1 MKNYILIISV
11 LTIAIVFIVLYLSD
25 YIKNMYFSN
34 SLLDFKDAY
43 SIISNSRNYYE
54 NYENSNVTN
63 QEKSLNTEAEKY
75 KKRVDN
81 TYDTINDPISDV
93 YLPYTIKNYKEDP
106 SAIANNNMNEYTI
119 INIYKNILDRQPTDL
134 ELNKNLQDFYENEM
148 DENILKL
155 RIYNSTEYKIITNMQ
170 SNDIKPELI
179 TNISKGQ
186 IKDKIKGLYKD
197 QYNTELVNTKLLDIL
212 IKCYTH
218 LQFNDY
224 LFRAMLMH
232 DKYTIFEN
240 KLRDEYILSDEKIL
254 EIFNKSFILHELRLI
269 ANELKRQ
276 DIIKRKALSIP
287 VSLHKNEHSE
297 LNSSNVNMDTGKHIS
312 DIVKNSDNVFN
323 INIMLND
330 KNDDMSAPYVR
341 DEYEYDD
348 ESQYISDDYE
358 EDQIDNQDN
367 TANIQNVSTTSNI
380 GLTNTNTSNIAFSN
394 TSNIGLN
401 NILQNAINNGVNNQ
415 YNSQTLMQQLQL
427 SQLPAQS
434 QLSQQQ
440 QLQQLQQQRLQQQQL
455 HPQLQQ
461 LQQQQQLIQP
471 QQQSLLPQQQKSRQS
486 QQRTSQQQKQRRQ
499 SPNRIYNPIDYKQ
512 NYRGDMRYRPS
523 VCSYG
528 TKQIVQPIFVNSST
542 LFQGTD
548 LKEASENT
556 QVGSIMPKF
565 KYYEYEDIK

>member
-25 YIKNMYFSN
+25 YIKNIYFHN
-34 SLLDFKDAY
+34 SVLDFKDAY
-43 SIISNSRNYYE
+43 SIISNYKNYYE
-54 NYENSNVTN
+54 NFENSIATK
-63 QEKSLNTEAEKY
+63 QEISLSTETEKY
-75 KKRVDN
+75 RERVDN
-81 TYDTINDPISDV
+81 TYDTINDPISDE
-93 YLPYTIKNYKEDP
+93 YLPYTTKNYKEDP
-106 SAIANNNMNEYTI
+106 SSIANNNMNEYTI
-119 INIYKNILDRQPTDL
+119 INIYKNVLDRQPTDL
-134 ELNKNLQDFYENEM
+134 ELSKNLQEFYDNVM

-155 RIYNSTEYKIITNMQ
+155 RIYNSSEYKIITNMQ

-186 IKDKIKGLYKD
+186 LKDKIKELYKY
-197 QYNTELVNTKLLDIL
+197 QHNTELVNTKLLDIL
-212 IKCYTH
+212 IKCYVH

-224 LFRAMLMH
+224 LFKAMLMH
-232 DKYTIFEN
+232 DNYFLFEN
-240 KLRDEYILSDEKIL
+240 RLRDEYILSDKKIL
-254 EIFNKSFILHELRLI
+254 EIFNKSFILYELRLI

-287 VSLHKNEHSE
+287 VSLNKNEHSE
-297 LNSSNVNMDTGKHIS
+297 LNSSNINIDTGKHIS

-330 KNDDMSAPYVR
+330 KNNDMSTPYVR
-341 DEYEYDD
+341 DEYEED
-348 ESQYISDDYE
+348 SQNIPDDYE
-358 EDQIDNQDN
+358 EDQIDYQNNITNQ
-367 TANIQNVSTTSNI
+367 QNVPVTYNTSNI
-380 GLTNTNTSNIAFSN
+380 GLTNSSNIAF
-394 TSNIGLN
+394 N
-401 NILQNAINNGVNNQ
+401 NILQNTINNGVNNQ
-415 YNSQTLMQQLQL
+415 YNSQNLMQQLQL
-427 SQLPAQS
+427 SQLPGQS
-434 QLSQQQ
+434 QQ
-440 QLQQLQQQRLQQQQL
+440 QLQQLQQQL

-461 LQQQQQLIQP
+461 LQQQQQLLQP
-471 QQQSLLPQQQKSRQS
+471 QQS
-486 QQRTSQQQKQRRQ
+486 QQRPRKTQKRPPQRQQ

>member
-1 MKNYILIISV
+1 
-11 LTIAIVFIVLYLSD
+11 
-25 YIKNMYFSN
+25 MYFSN
-34 SLLDFKDAY
+34 SILDFREAY
-43 SIISNSRNYYE
+43 SILSNSRNYYE
-54 NYENSNVTN
+54 NYENSNASNANNVTN
-63 QEKSLNTEAEKY
+63 QERSLNTETEKF
-75 KKRVDN
+75 RRSVDN
-81 TYDTINDPISDV
+81 TYDTIIDPISDE
-93 YLPYTIKNYKEDP
+93 YLPYSTKNYKEDP
-106 SAIANNNMNEYTI
+106 TAVANNNMNEYTI
-119 INIYKNILDRQPTDL
+119 INIYKNILDRQPTEL
-134 ELNKNLQDFYENEM
+134 ELNKNLQNFYDNEM

-155 RIYNSTEYKIITNMQ
+155 RIYNSSEYKIITNMQ

-179 TNISKGQ
+179 TNVSKVHL
-186 IKDKIKGLYKD
+186 KDKLKELYKN
-197 QYNTELVNTKLLDIL
+197 QHNTELVNTKLLDIL
-212 IKCYTH
+212 IKCYIH

-232 DKYTIFEN
+232 DKYTLFEN
-240 KLRDEYILSDEKIL
+240 RLRDEYILSDEKIL

-297 LNSSNVNMDTGKHIS
+297 LNSSNINIDAGKHIS

-330 KNDDMSAPYVR
+330 KNDDMSTPYIR
-341 DEYEYDD
+341 
-348 ESQYISDDYE
+348 DDYE
-358 EDQIDNQDN
+358 QQNNYPDIYEEEQLDYLDN
-367 TANIQNVSTTSNI
+367 TANIQNVPTTTSNI
-380 GLTNTNTSNIAFSN
+380 ALTNSLTNSYSTFNTSNTAFTNTSNTVFTN

-415 YNSQTLMQQLQL
+415 YNSQNFLQQLQL
-427 SQLPAQS
+427 SQFPAQS
-434 QLSQQQ
+434 QLSQEQL
-440 QLQQLQQQRLQQQQL
+440 LQQLQQQRLQQQQL

-461 LQQQQQLIQP
+461 LQQQQQLLQP
-471 QQQSLLPQQQKSRQS
+471 QQSPQQRQQQRQQSPQQRQQRQQQQQQK
-486 QQRTSQQQKQRRQ
+486 RQ

>member
-25 YIKNMYFSN
+25 YIKNIYFNN
-34 SLLDFKDAY
+34 SILDFKDAY
-43 SIISNSRNYYE
+43 SIISNYHNYYE
-54 NYENSNVTN
+54 NYENSNTTN
-63 QEKSLNTEAEKY
+63 QERSLNTETEKY
-75 KKRVDN
+75 RKRVDN
-81 TYDTINDPISDV
+81 TYDTINDPIGDE
-93 YLPYTIKNYKEDP
+93 YLPYTTKNYKEDP
-106 SAIANNNMNEYTI
+106 SSIANNNMNEYTI
-119 INIYKNILDRQPTDL
+119 INIYKNILDRQPSDY
-134 ELNKNLQDFYENEM
+134 ELNKNLQDFYDNEM

-155 RIYNSTEYKIITNMQ
+155 RIYNSSEYKIITNMQ

-186 IKDKIKGLYKD
+186 LKDKIKEFYKD
-197 QYNTELVNTKLLDIL
+197 QHNTVLVNTKLLDIL
-212 IKCYTH
+212 IKCYVH

-224 LFRAMLMH
+224 LFKAMLMH
-232 DKYTIFEN
+232 DNYTLFEN
-240 KLRDEYILSDEKIL
+240 RLRDEYILSDEKIL
-254 EIFNKSFILHELRLI
+254 EIFNKSFILYELRLI

-287 VSLHKNEHSE
+287 VSLHKNEHNE
-297 LNSSNVNMDTGKHIS
+297 LNSSNVNIDTGKHIS

-330 KNDDMSAPYVR
+330 KNNDMSAPYVR
-341 DEYEYDD
+341 DEED
-348 ESQYISDDYE
+348 QQNIPDDYE
-358 EDQIDNQDN
+358 EDQINYQDN
-367 TANIQNVSTTSNI
+367 ITNQQNAPVTY
-380 GLTNTNTSNIAFSN
+380 N

-415 YNSQTLMQQLQL
+415 YNSQNYMQQLQL
-427 SQLPAQS
+427 SQFPGQS
-434 QLSQQQ
+434 QQ
-440 QLQQLQQQRLQQQQL
+440 QLQQLQQQL

-461 LQQQQQLIQP
+461 LQQQQQLLQP
-471 QQQSLLPQQQKSRQS
+471 PQSQQYQPRPPQSHQQSQQQS
-486 QQRTSQQQKQRRQ
+486 QQRPPLQQKQRRQ